1 MSQFVNEI
9 EFHKNERQN
18 IMHLQI
24 SFQIFLNVSGHMVI
38 CLGGYG
44 MLSCKH
50 LWIDSIFNTGKE
62 NPKLPASMLVALL
75 YLFMQACLHFCDTFL
90 F

>member
-1 MSQFVNEI
+1 
-9 EFHKNERQN
+9 
-18 IMHLQI
+18 
-24 SFQIFLNVSGHMVI
+24 
-38 CLGGYG
+38 

-50 LWIDSIFNTGKE
+50 LWIESIFNTGKE
-62 NPKLPASMLVALL
+62 NHELPASMLVVLL